1 MAKVSAR
8 GLDALDRRSA
18 GYLALKKWREELVND
33 LGGEE
38 NLTAQ
43 VRLLVEIITRS
54 KLFLDNVDLFLMEQS
69 SVVNRKRKAMLPL
82 LRERQSLANSILNQ
96 LSQLGLERKE
106 KRVESLPEFLAQYDK
121 EKEGH
126 EHHRSDGEPEGIRED
141 VPEEGAVPEVGHVG

>member
-1 MAKVSAR
+1 HACVVRANFQKGFGEGMSGQHAKKTALKGLMAKVSAR

-38 NLTAQ
+38 NLSAQ

-54 KLFLDNVDLFLMEQS
+54 KLFLDNVDLFLMEQA

-82 LRERQSLANSILNQ
+82 
-96 LSQLGLERKE
+96 
-106 KRVESLPEFLAQYDK
+106 
-121 EKEGH
+121 
-126 EHHRSDGEPEGIRED
+126 
-141 VPEEGAVPEVGHVG
+141 